1 MVWVSL
7 SWEARFSRANWTP
20 AGLESWPPR
29 RWRIDRSERRF
40 VFLLAG
46 SLVIRHRNCRMD
58 FASLFVYKLCPNNH
72 WTYHKSGSCYHVLWC
87 GQAWRTKICKQNHIL
102 IGMLC
107 AWAVVG
113 APVPGVGDGWESWN
127 FPSCLV
133 MGLLRFKRRFLKGV
147 LKVQREQLVDRFV
160 DLKAERASQMDGAE
174 QINAPDCSY
183 HRSSFWFR
191 VISSTNSL
199 TKRTDQ
205 GTNQGTRIPTASLL
219 SFFSLLSLVLIS
231 SDCCT

>member
-1 MVWVSL
+1 MCCGVVKPD
-7 SWEARFSRANWTP
+7 ERKF
-20 AGLESWPPR
+20 AGKMPKSY
-29 RWRIDRSERRF
+29 
-40 VFLLAG
+40 LLVG
-46 SLVIRHRNCRMD
+46 V
-58 FASLFVYKLCPNNH
+58 
-72 WTYHKSGSCYHVLWC
+72 CYGV
-87 GQAWRTKICKQNHIL
+87 
-102 IGMLC
+102 C

-113 APVPGVGDGWESWN
+113 APVPGLGDGWGEITVFGTSWN
-127 FPSCLV
+127 FSSCLV
-133 MGLLRFKRRFLKGV
+133 MGLLRFERRFLKGV

-205 GTNQGTRIPTASLL
+205 GTNQGTRIPTESLL